1 MAKKS
6 RRARKRARA
15 RSMPGSGQGSVPVA
29 AQGRAPA
36 EVTPARDRAQGV
48 LDSHEYRYVTEDLR
62 RVAILAGA
70 MFALLIALSFFI
82 R

>member
-15 RSMPGSGQGSVPVA
+15 RATYGAGQTS
-29 AQGRAPA
+29 APA
-36 EVTPARDRAQGV
+36 EATPVRDQPQELPDTQA
-48 LDSHEYRYVTEDLR
+48 YRYVVDDLR
-62 RVAILAGA
+62 RVAILAA
-70 MFALLIALSFFI
+70 AVFALLIALSFFI